1 MKFHGREISKEELE
15 RAQRI
20 STALLAV
27 AKIDA
32 TDELAAIAAGL
43 GCFIEMAYVNVG
55 YEGVLAYVG
64 SSLDTIVE
72 SRPMVERALNGPPLK
87 LVPSPDEGRSNG

>member
-1 MKFHGREISKEELE
+1 MNFHGQEFSKEQLE

-20 STALLAV
+20 LNALLAV

-43 GCFIEMAYVNVG
+43 GCFVELAYIRVG
-55 YEGVLAYVG
+55 YEGVLSYVRPL
-64 SSLDTIVE
+64 LDTIVE

-87 LVPSPDEGRSNG
+87 LVPPAEGNPNA